1 MHTAIIG
8 FKKSNIFTKIHIFWG
23 KTFLRYFHYQLLIE
37 CTDLNSQHEIMMKV
51 LCFLAAFDIQWN
63 LIILEFFSFFFKWDI
78 IVHPGIGKSRVNF
91 KVTRYVLVINFCLP
105 SYYMEEIYFFAL
117 IQQKCREKLALL
129 ILKDKLSTPENFLL
143 WF

>member
-37 CTDLNSQHEIMMKV
+37 CTDLNSQHEIIMKV
-51 LCFLAAFDIQWN
+51 LCFLAAFDIVKLN
-63 LIILEFFSFFFKWDI
+63 NTGVFFFFLCFKWDI
-78 IVHPGIGKSRVNF
+78 IVHPGIGESRVNF
-91 KVTRYVLVINFCLP
+91 KVTRYALVIDFCLR

-117 IQQKCREKLALL
+117 IQQKC
-129 ILKDKLSTPENFLL
+129 TENLHF